1 MKHFFFFSF
10 LLMSLVSQSQD
21 YAGTDFRFAFMKN
34 LNPTFNLPPTF
45 DISIEAMEAAEVV
58 VRFGAPENIGL
69 GLPFEEQSISLNAG
83 ETGVLVFGPNT
94 YYQEITGNADQ
105 LSFHASSSGNI
116 RIHAFH
122 NRIYFSEASAILPTS
137 SLGSEYTVMSFME
150 NDFSE
155 NSEVVMVGTQDNTS
169 VQVTCTQN
177 TAEAPAG
184 TPFTIE
190 LDQGEVYTVLS
201 DADISGS
208 TITSNVPLA
217 VFSGTAVSTVNN
229 CGANSHL
236 YEQLLPDVYWGNR
249 YAFLPYENKGGDLVR
264 FLAKEDNTEILT
276 NCEELFV
283 TLNAGEFAD
292 FILTDAALFS
302 SDQDFLMGQFMTGAE
317 CSTPN
322 TADPNMLLLTPLDRG
337 NSSVQ
342 FQMDLAFD
350 EQQPFDPFNPSPPAY
365 FVNITMPT
373 AATASLSYNG
383 NNPNLT
389 WQSFSSAPE
398 LSYAVLETSS
408 FSELQNLNGNGA
420 VFNAVAYAMA
430 DYDAYTWSLG
440 ANVDLIVSNENNSF
454 TLGEDLTIC
463 EGNTVQL
470 SSDNPNLVLE
480 WSTGETSSSIDVNEA
495 GVYTATLNENC
506 SSSSDEIEV
515 FFAPEPVSI
524 LPDELGICEGDLVD
538 LSVENP
544 NENWTYIWS
553 NGDEGPNTQ
562 VSNTGTIEL
571 TTTNEFGCS
580 SETSLSVQEGSL
592 PEVNVPDLLS
602 SCQGEVL
609 ELSISSNNAEAFWS
623 ASQTAELSA
632 NEGGEYAW
640 FAQNACG
647 TAEGNTTIVFEDCDC
662 NIYIP
667 NAFTPDDNGIN
678 ERFQPIVDC
687 ELSFYQFMI
696 YNRWGEVVFS
706 SERPSEAW
714 NGDSGSGYYSM
725 DEIYIYHLVYQSAND
740 IELKEIQGSLTLLR

>member
-1 MKHFFFFSF
+1 
-10 LLMSLVSQSQD
+10 
-21 YAGTDFRFAFMKN
+21 
-34 LNPTFNLPPTF
+34 
-45 DISIEAMEAAEVV
+45 
-58 VRFGAPENIGL
+58 
-69 GLPFEEQSISLNAG
+69 
-83 ETGVLVFGPNT
+83 
-94 YYQEITGNADQ
+94 
-105 LSFHASSSGNI
+105 
-116 RIHAFH
+116 
-122 NRIYFSEASAILPTS
+122 
-137 SLGSEYTVMSFME
+137 
-150 NDFSE
+150 
-155 NSEVVMVGTQDNTS
+155 
-169 VQVTCTQN
+169 
-177 TAEAPAG
+177 
-184 TPFTIE
+184 
-190 LDQGEVYTVLS
+190 
-201 DADISGS
+201 
-208 TITSNVPLA
+208 
-217 VFSGTAVSTVNN
+217 
-229 CGANSHL
+229 
-236 YEQLLPDVYWGNR
+236 
-249 YAFLPYENKGGDLVR
+249 
-264 FLAKEDNTEILT
+264 
-276 NCEELFV
+276 
-283 TLNAGEFAD
+283 
-292 FILTDAALFS
+292 
-302 SDQDFLMGQFMTGAE
+302 
-317 CSTPN
+317 
-322 TADPNMLLLTPLDRG
+322 
-337 NSSVQ
+337 
-342 FQMDLAFD
+342 
-350 EQQPFDPFNPSPPAY
+350 
-365 FVNITMPT
+365 
-373 AATASLSYNG
+373 
-383 NNPNLT
+383 
-389 WQSFSSAPE
+389 
-398 LSYAVLETSS
+398 
-408 FSELQNLNGNGA
+408 
-420 VFNAVAYAMA
+420 
-430 DYDAYTWSLG
+430 
-440 ANVDLIVSNENNSF
+440 
-454 TLGEDLTIC
+454 
-463 EGNTVQL
+463 VQL

-640 FAQNACG
+640 LAQNACG